1 MKLFNREPAA
11 LLAAV
16 QAIVALAISF
26 GLSLTPE
33 QVGGILAVTAILL
46 GLVTRSQVSPTAPP
60 KH

>member
-11 LLAAV
+11 ILAAV
-16 QAIVALAISF
+16 QAVVALAISF

-46 GLVTRSQVSPTAPP
+46 GLVTRSQVSPVP
-60 KH
+60 KS